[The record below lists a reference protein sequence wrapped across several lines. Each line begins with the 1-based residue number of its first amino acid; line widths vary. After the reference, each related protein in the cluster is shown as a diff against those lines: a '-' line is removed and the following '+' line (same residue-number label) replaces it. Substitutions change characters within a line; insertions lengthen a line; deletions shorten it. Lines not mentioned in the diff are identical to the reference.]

1 MTKPTTK
8 LITAILTRLL
18 YFIMASALL
27 VALLF
32 TLERGILSPSA
43 SRPSVSA
50 VSEATLDEVS
60 PKSNS
65 GQRLSKDGPSPG
77 PLSGL
82 ASSSQAANLPQTQ
95 PGVWT
100 TYRKIDGLASD
111 SVLSIA
117 VDGDSIWFGTNNGVS
132 VFDGENWTTYDM
144 SDGLVFKYVTAIDI
158 DEAGNKWFGT
168 QRGVSMLDD
177 GGTPHNKSD
186 DAWTPYT
193 TSNSGLVSNR
203 VSAVAVDQAGNK
215 WFGTRLTDGS
225 GYGVSKFDGAA
236 WTTYNTSNGTLKSDS
251 INAIAVDNSNNVW
264 IGTST
269 GGVSKYDGVGWMT
282 YRAGSGL
289 ASDHVWDI
297 AVDSANEKWFG
308 GCTDGY
314 IEWCDIVK
322 CINAAVSR
330 FDDSTWTT
338 YIAGSSGLVGREI
351 HAVAIDWRG
360 NGWFGTRW
368 YGVNEFDGANWAIYD
383 TSNSGLESNFIT
395 AIATD
400 NEWNIWFG
408 TYGGGVSKYGLPT
421 PTPTPT
427 ATSTPTHTPTPTNTP
442 TATPTPTGTPTP
454 TSTSTNTPTP
464 TTTPTPTPV
473 VMCYCCSPENSIYRI
488 DTSSFSGYTTDSA
501 ADSPLIHVTSPPA
514 PLGWN
519 QPDFVPDSSWQPG
532 SEVWWAFWT
541 DPTWLPLPGDC
552 RPIGLR
558 DGDGNQEARGGTTHL
573 HRRTFTL
580 PPPEEGMR
588 VTQATLEMWSDN
600 KTEWWWQ
607 GDSVSYDKQGYIGQ
621 VDLFPGH
628 VKPYGGT
635 YVLAI
640 QNSNDYVSRD
650 NNPQGTACRLCVTWA
665 FPGELSHH
673 VYLPLILK
681 AYSSG

>member
-1 MTKPTTK
+1 
-8 LITAILTRLL
+8 
-18 YFIMASALL
+18 MASALL

-43 SRPSVSA
+43 ARPSVSTEPCPEP
-50 VSEATLDEVS
+50 VEGIDEAS

-65 GQRLSKDGPSPG
+65 GQRLPKDSPSPG
-77 PLSGL
+77 PLSGP
-82 ASSSQAANLPQTQ
+82 ASSSSSQAANLPQIQ
-95 PGVWT
+95 PGDWT
-100 TYRKIDGLASD
+100 TYRKSDGLASD
-111 SVLSIA
+111 SVMSIV
-117 VDGDSIWFGTNNGVS
+117 VDEDNIWFTTNNGVS
-132 VFDGENWTTYDM
+132 VFDGENWTTYGA
-144 SDGLVFKYVTAIDI
+144 SDGLVYRYVTAIDV
-158 DEAGNKWFGT
+158 DEDGNKWFGT
-168 QRGVSMLDD
+168 HRGVSMLND

-186 DAWTPYT
+186 DAWTTYT
-193 TSNSGLVSNR
+193 TSNSGLAFNR
-203 VSAVAVDQAGNK
+203 VSAVAVDQEGNK
-215 WFGTRLTDGS
+215 WFGTKLDDGY
-225 GYGVSKFDGAA
+225 GYGVSKFDGSA
-236 WTTYNTSNGTLKSDS
+236 WTTYNTSNGALKSNS
-251 INAIAVDNSNNVW
+251 INVISVDNSNNVW
-264 IGTST
+264 VGTST
-269 GGVSKYDGVGWMT
+269 GGASKYDGEGWMP

-289 ASDHVWDI
+289 ASDHVRAI

-308 GCTDGY
+308 GCTNGY
-314 IEWCDIVK
+314 NEWCNILNCV
-322 CINAAVSR
+322 NAAVSR

-338 YIAGSSGLVGREI
+338 YIAESSGLVGEEI
-351 HAVAIDWRG
+351 HAIAIDWRG
-360 NGWFGTRW
+360 NRWFGTRW
-368 YGVNEFDGANWAIYD
+368 HGVNEFDGANWAIYD
-383 TSNSGLESNFIT
+383 TSNSGLQNNFIT
-395 AIATD
+395 AIVTD
-400 NEWNIWFG
+400 NEWNIWFA

-427 ATSTPTHTPTPTNTP
+427 ATSTPTHTPTPTDTP
-442 TATPTPTGTPTP
+442 TPTPTPTGTPTP

-464 TTTPTPTPV
+464 TMTPTTTPV

-501 ADSPLIHVTSPPA
+501 ADSPLIHVPSPPA

-519 QPDFVPDSSWQPG
+519 QPDFVPDLGSGDGSSWQPG

-541 DPTWLPLPGDC
+541 DPTWAPLPGDGEC
-552 RPIGLR
+552 RPIGLS

-573 HRRTFTL
+573 HRRTFAL
-580 PPPEEGMR
+580 PPPEEGML

-607 GDSVSYDKQGYIGQ
+607 GDSVSYDEQGYIGQ
-621 VDLFPGH
+621 VDLFPNLIR
-628 VKPYGGT
+628 PDGGT

-665 FPGELSHH
+665 FPGELSHN